1 MYCASSP
8 CEVENDVYTTIR
20 DVTAKDNN
28 ILLYEVIGSK
38 NVLKTSK
45 PIFVVLFRFLV
56 APILK
61 KAHYL
66 LLCIQTRHPLNTK
79 QRAWPLLTSFY
90 ACYFVISN

>member
-38 NVLKTSK
+38 NVLKTFK
-45 PIFVVLFRFLV
+45 PIFVVLFRFFGGT
-56 APILK
+56 
-61 KAHYL
+61 HFEEG
-66 LLCIQTRHPLNTK
+66 T
-79 QRAWPLLTSFY
+79 LLTFMYPDKTSSEHQTKSMAIIDLILCMLF
-90 ACYFVISN
+90 CN